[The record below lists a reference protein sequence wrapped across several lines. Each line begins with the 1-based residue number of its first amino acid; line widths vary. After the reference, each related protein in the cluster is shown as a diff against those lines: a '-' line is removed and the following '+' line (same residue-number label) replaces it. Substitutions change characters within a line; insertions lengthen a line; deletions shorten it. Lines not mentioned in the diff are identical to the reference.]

1 MLLDQSV
8 TGNGF
13 LVSSPAACDFPTQ
26 LSCDSAFDLSAG
38 GGTHG
43 IGYPESITDSDK
55 QGRLIRAIK

>member
-1 MLLDQSV
+1 M
-8 TGNGF
+8 NGF

-43 IGYPESITDSDK
+43 IDYPESITDSDK